1 MGDHEKTTGAAVAI
15 ATVQQYAKGIVALV
29 GSVLTAGVFTLPDEV
44 QPWVGLGM
52 AVLTAAGTYAVPNAK
67 PAAEQ
72 TTAGYPDAL
81 KSEPADALGP
91 YDSSTPS

>member
-1 MGDHEKTTGAAVAI
+1 MGDHEQASKAGTAI

-29 GSVLTAGVFTLPDEV
+29 GSVLTAGVFVLPDDV

-52 AVLTAAGTYAVPNAK
+52 AALTAVATYRVPNRK
-67 PAAEQ
+67 PADEE

-81 KSEPADALGP
+81 KSEPEDALG
-91 YDSSTPS
+91 

>member
-1 MGDHEKTTGAAVAI
+1 MGDHKAATKAGD
-15 ATVQQYAKGIVALV
+15 ALASVQRYAKAIVALV

-52 AVLTAAGTYAVPNAK
+52 AVLTTVGTYVVPNAK
-67 PAAEQ
+67 PAADE

-81 KSEPADALGP
+81 KTEPGDALG
-91 YDSSTPS
+91 